1 MRPAKISENRR
12 QILEMLSQGKI
23 TADEAERLI
32 AATEKE
38 AAPSAAGETA
48 QVLPAKPRPKY
59 LRVAVEAGK
68 DHNPNGQPTKVNIR
82 VPLQLL
88 RAGVQLGNLIPAH
101 MRDKA
106 NAAMREQGVT
116 IDLNKLRPEN
126 LEELIDQLNDVN
138 IDVDED
144 RTKVRIFCE

>member
-1 MRPAKISENRR
+1 
-12 QILEMLSQGKI
+12 MLAQGKI
-23 TADEAERLI
+23 SADEAERLI
-32 AATEKE
+32 AALEKE
-38 AAPSAAGETA
+38 PAQAAAGETA
-48 QVLPAKPRPKY
+48 QALPAKPRPKY

-68 DHNPNGQPTKVNIR
+68 DHNHNGQPTKVNIR

-88 RAGVQLGNLIPAH
+88 RAGVRLGNLIPPAV
-101 MRDKA
+101 RDKA

-126 LEELIDQLNDVN
+126 IEELIDQLNDVN

-144 RTKVRIFCE
+144 RAKVRIFCE